1 MKLFGV
7 PIRVHPTFL
16 WLLIFL
22 VLVMPGRIALVL
34 VVFTFVVLHELSHCL
49 VAKAHGIHVQDITL
63 LPIGGMARMGIM
75 PEDAA
80 TEFRIAIA
88 GPLLNFAVAAVTY
101 ALIVWRAPYE
111 PLDVEA
117 RSLLF
122 VLLGAVLVVN
132 LGLGIFNLLP
142 AFPMDGGRVLRAYLT
157 TKVGYLEATH
167 TAARVGRWVAGLMA
181 IVALAALFNRSIPV
195 NPFLL
200 LLVAGFIYV
209 SGKQEEMS
217 VAARHASKG
226 LWRFFGF
233 GEQMPDGAAQRG
245 PRPGDV
251 PPQPQS
257 RGDVIDVEGRVVP
270 DDDGS
275 AADAFRQLSE
285 DGDSPVRR

>member
-1 MKLFGV
+1 MKLFGI
-7 PIRVHPTFL
+7 PIRIHPTFL
-16 WLLIFL
+16 WLLVFL
-22 VLVMPGRIALVL
+22 VIVMPGRAAWVL
-34 VVFTFVVLHELSHCL
+34 VVFTFVVLHEVSHCL
-49 VAKAHGIHVQDITL
+49 VAKAHGVHVQDIML

-88 GPLLNFAVAAVTY
+88 GPLLNFAVAAVAY
-101 ALIVWRAPYE
+101 GLLLAGGPYGA
-111 PLDVEA
+111 D
-117 RSLLF
+117 SLLQA
-122 VLLGAVLVVN
+122 LLGAVLVVN